1 MGMNQKEGDKENMTT
16 KRHRES
22 MEEGERLSISSTFTL
37 LVPDL
42 LLAQTSS
49 VIKHFNSCYKC

>member
-22 MEEGERLSISSTFTL
+22 MEEGEHLSVSSTFTL

-49 VIKHFNSCYKC
+49 VIEHFNSCYKC

>member
-1 MGMNQKEGDKENMTT
+1 MNQKEGDKENTTT

-22 MEEGERLSISSTFTL
+22 MEEGEHLSISSTFTL